1 MDGSSRA
8 SAPPQLTLVP
18 VRAPTSPVAGT
29 PQSADSM
36 VRLPSASITNNPTTL
51 TRRQTSGPFSATD
64 PYPYTYTTTSPTY
77 GSSSPTYAS
86 GYTTTTPYNT
96 PSTYHPSGY
105 GSGYS
110 YAATSASR
118 TSSTSTAAPLL
129 GSNSRMAHGSSS
141 AACAAPRTAV
151 AAPLVSPKKVN
162 ANSYC
167 GRHSDE
173 FLFGG
178 KGFGDLWRAVVK
190 K

>member
-36 VRLPSASITNNPTTL
+36 VRSPSTPPGNNL
-51 TRRQTSGPFSATD
+51 TGLTPRQTSGPFSASEISH
-64 PYPYTYTTTSPTY
+64 YTYSSTSPTY
-77 GSSSPTYAS
+77 GTSSPTYAS
-86 GYTTTTPYNT
+86 GYSSSYPNPGY
-96 PSTYHPSGY
+96 PSTYNPSTYSGY
-105 GSGYS
+105 TATPY
-110 YAATSASR
+110 TSASR

-129 GSNSRMAHGSSS
+129 GTSSSNRMGHAQASS
-141 AACAAPRTAV
+141 AACVAAPRTAV
-151 AAPLVSPKKVN
+151 APKKVN

-178 KGFGDLWRAVVK
+178 KGLGDLWRAVVK